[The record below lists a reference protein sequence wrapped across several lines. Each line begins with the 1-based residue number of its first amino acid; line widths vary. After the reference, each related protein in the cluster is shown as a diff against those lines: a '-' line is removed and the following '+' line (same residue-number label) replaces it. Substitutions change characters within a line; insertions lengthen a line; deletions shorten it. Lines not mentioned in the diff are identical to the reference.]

1 FPSRWRLLEFGTN
14 HGVAG
19 GRNRLI
25 EEARTDWII
34 SLDNDI
40 YFIAN
45 PIRQI
50 QDELGTLGCHFM
62 SFPLLNADGAT
73 LFSHGGCLQTVI
85 QNGLPRLTI
94 NPIAVPGTSATAE

>member
-1 FPSRWRLLEFGTN
+1 
-14 HGVAG
+14 
-19 GRNRLI
+19 
-25 EEARTDWII
+25 
-34 SLDNDI
+34 DNDI

-73 LFSHGGCLQTVI
+73 LFSHGGCLQAVI

-94 NPIAVPGTSATAE
+94 NPIAVPGTSATAETTSDEFDHAFLSTFLFGGASILNRHSFRRL